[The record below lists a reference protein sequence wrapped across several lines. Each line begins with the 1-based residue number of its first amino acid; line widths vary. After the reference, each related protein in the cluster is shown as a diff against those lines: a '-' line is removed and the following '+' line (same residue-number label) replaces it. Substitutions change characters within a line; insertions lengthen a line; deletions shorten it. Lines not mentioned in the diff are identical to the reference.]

1 MKVNRLVSIIMILMD
16 KKRVGAQE
24 LADMF
29 EVSTRTIYRDIEA
42 INMAGIP
49 VHSISGVGG
58 GFEIMAN
65 YKVDKQTFSDS
76 ELITL
81 LTGIAS
87 IQSIMKNNEFIN
99 TLAKI
104 KQIIPEEKNE
114 AINLQTEQLHID
126 FSHWMGTRNVE
137 PHINTIKQALKENKI
152 LSFQYLNHH
161 GNKTIRQVEPYKLV
175 LKSSQWYFHGYCYER
190 KNFRLFKLNRLLHL
204 KLEAD
209 TFLPRKYKQP
219 LLETSNI
226 ISNLQITIKLRI
238 HESIMERLLDYC
250 NYEQFSYDKDNY
262 YLVDFPFIENDY
274 YYGIL
279 LSFGEQC
286 ECVEPEHI
294 RLGIQKKIANLSALY
309 P

>member
-16 KKRVGAQE
+16 KKRIGAQE
-24 LADMF
+24 LANMF

-42 INMAGIP
+42 INIAGIP
-49 VHSISGVGG
+49 VHSTSGVGG
-58 GFEIMAN
+58 GFEIMEN

-87 IQSIMKNNEFIN
+87 IPSVMKNNEFTN

-126 FSHWMGTRNVE
+126 FSHWMGNRNVE
-137 PHINTIKQALKENKI
+137 AYIKVIKKALNESKI
-152 LSFQYLNHH
+152 LSFQYINHS
-161 GNKTIRQVEPYKLV
+161 GNKTTRQVEPYKLV

-190 KNFRLFKLNRLLHL
+190 KDFRLFKLTRLSHL
-204 KLEAD
+204 KIETN
-209 TFLPRKYKQP
+209 TFLPREYKQP
-219 LLETSNI
+219 LLETSDI

-250 NYEQFSYDKDNY
+250 PYEQFSYDKDNY

-279 LSFGEQC
+279 LSFGEHC
-286 ECVEPEHI
+286 ECLEPEDI
-294 RLGIQKKIANLSALY
+294 RLGIRKKIANLSELY
-309 P
+309 R